1 MLCYNLGNRI
11 ALQPSHIGHSPGG
24 IRRHSG
30 YCCYDKGDMNMAV
43 VSVNFQTVTG
53 PVKVM
58 HAVNNGPIRPSS
70 VEQTRGNFD
79 TFRAAEIPYVRNH
92 DASFCSAYGGEH
104 TVDVH
109 AIFPDFSKN
118 PYDPASYDFTL
129 TDGYT
134 QTIIDAGSRVFYRLG
149 TKIEHWPKNYGSLVP
164 GDFHK
169 WAVICEHI
177 IRHYNEGWANGYRF
191 NIEYWEI
198 WNEPD
203 GVASDGS
210 QPNWSGTP
218 EEYYEL
224 YKVAATHLK
233 KRFPHLKIGG
243 PSMSFLPNQDG
254 RWLRNFL
261 ASLTENGTRV
271 PLDFFS
277 WHSYMRDPI
286 DIVNSEQYLRGFLEE
301 AGYTETES
309 ILNEYNY
316 LEGWTDRFISSIE
329 GIISMHGAAFTA
341 AAMARGQASSVDM
354 LMYYDASPSAF
365 NGMFDFYT
373 YRPLKGYYPFV
384 MYSHLYRLGSA
395 VQSTSEDE
403 NLYVTAARGEDGYAM
418 MLTHY
423 RKDKTE
429 ADMTVTVRLG
439 GVPDGIWQTEILDT
453 DRTMETCTVE
463 AVNGE
468 MTLPMP
474 HDCVVLL
481 KKEKI

>member
-1 MLCYNLGNRI
+1 
-11 ALQPSHIGHSPGG
+11 
-24 IRRHSG
+24 
-30 YCCYDKGDMNMAV
+30 MATAR
-43 VSVNFQTVTG
+43 VNFQSETG

-79 TFRAAEIPYVRNH
+79 TFSAAKIPYVRNH

-109 AIFPDFSKN
+109 AIFPDFNKN

-129 TDGYT
+129 TDIYT
-134 QTIIDAGSRVFYRLG
+134 KTIVDSGSGVFYRLG
-149 TKIEHWPKNYGSLVP
+149 TKIEHLPKHYGSLVP
-164 GDFHK
+164 ADFKK

-177 IRHYNEGWANGYRF
+177 IRHYNEGWANGFHF

-203 GVASDGS
+203 GIAADGS

-218 EEYYEL
+218 EEYYEM
-224 YKVAATHLK
+224 YKIAATHLK

-243 PSMSFLPNQDG
+243 PSMSYLFNQG
-254 RWLRNFL
+254 GNWIRNFL
-261 ASLTENGTRV
+261 ASLTEGGERV

-277 WHSYMRDPI
+277 WHAYMRDPY
-286 DIVNSEQYLRGFLEE
+286 DFVRMEEYLRKNLND

-316 LEGWTDRFISSIE
+316 LEGWTDLFISSIE
-329 GIISMHGAAFTA
+329 GIISMHGAAFTS
-341 AAMARGQASSVDM
+341 AAMAVGQASTVDM
-354 LMYYDASPSAF
+354 LMYYDARPCAF

-384 MYSHLYRLGSA
+384 MYSHLYELGRS
-395 VQSTSEDE
+395 VQSISGDE
-403 NLYVTAARGEDGYAM
+403 NLYVSAAKGENGYAM
-418 MLTHY
+418 MFTHY
-423 RKDKTE
+423 RKDKQS
-429 ADMTVTVRLG
+429 ADMNVTVQLS
-439 GVPDGIWQTEILDT
+439 GVTDGIWEAKILDSNH
-453 DRTMETCTVE
+453 TMDTTYVTAE
-463 AVNGE
+463 NGMLE
-468 MTLPMP
+468 LQMP
-474 HDCVVLL
+474 DDCVILL
-481 KKEKI
+481 TMNIS

>member
-1 MLCYNLGNRI
+1 MT
-11 ALQPSHIGHSPGG
+11 
-24 IRRHSG
+24 
-30 YCCYDKGDMNMAV
+30 MAV
-43 VSVNFQTVTG
+43 VSVNFNSSVG

-79 TFRAAEIPYVRNH
+79 TFKAAKIPYARNH

-104 TVDVH
+104 SVDVH
-109 AIFPDFSKN
+109 AIFPDFNKN

-129 TDGYT
+129 TDQYT
-134 QTIIDAGSRVFYRLG
+134 QTIVDAGTGVYYRLG
-149 TKIEHWPKNYGSLVP
+149 TKIEHWPKHYGSLVP
-164 GDFHK
+164 ADFHK

-177 IRHYNEGWANGYRF
+177 IRHYNEGWADGFRL

-203 GVASDGS
+203 GIAADGS

-218 EEYYEL
+218 DEYYEL
-224 YKVAATHLK
+224 YKIAATHLK

-243 PSMSFLPNQDG
+243 PAMSYLYNQNGD
-254 RWLRNFL
+254 WLRNFL
-261 ASLTENGTRV
+261 VSLTEDGNRV

-277 WHSYMRDPI
+277 WHAYMRDPLV
-286 DIVNSEQYLRGFLEE
+286 IVSMENFVRECLNN

-316 LEGWTDRFISSIE
+316 LEGWTDLFISSIE
-329 GIISMHGAAFTA
+329 GIIGMHGAAFTSA
-341 AAMARGQASSVDM
+341 CMAVGQASTLDM
-354 LMYYDASPSAF
+354 LMYYDARPCAF

-384 MYSHLYRLGSA
+384 MFSHLYELG
-395 VQSTSEDE
+395 TSVESHSDDD
-403 NLYVTAARGEDGYAM
+403 NLYVTAARGDDGYAM

-423 RKDKTE
+423 RKDKSA
-429 ADMTVTVRLG
+429 ADMTVTVHLD
-439 GVPDGIWQTEILDT
+439 GVADGVWQAEVLDS
-453 DRTMETCTVE
+453 DRTMEAYTVTAE
-463 AVNGE
+463 DGK
-468 MTLPMP
+468 LLLQMP
-474 HDCVVLL
+474 HDCVILL
-481 KKEKI
+481 KK